1 MAKKTRFCSFCGK
14 PEDKVLTLLQGTS
27 GICACNECI
36 TAMYN
41 TILDLEDDGMFD
53 DLVSDIQI
61 STPSEIKKHLDD
73 YVIGQDSAK
82 LTLSVAIYNH
92 YKRIMYSKRNM
103 GNKDNDVEI
112 QKSNILMIGNSG
124 SGKTYLA
131 ESIAKKLNVP
141 FAIADATTLT
151 EAGYVGSDVEN
162 ILVRLLENA
171 DGDIERAECGIV
183 YIDEIDKIAR
193 KSENMSITRDVS
205 GEGVQQALLKIIEGS
220 VVDVPPNGG
229 RKHPQQECIKINTK
243 NILFICGGA
252 FEGLEKIV
260 HKEEQSK
267 HIGFGANITTAADK
281 GNNDISDVQPS
292 DVIKFGLTPELV
304 GRLPVICTLKPLEE
318 EDLLRILT
326 EPKNAL
332 VKQYQK
338 LMSFDD
344 IELEFTDDALKR
356 IANLA
361 LERKIGARGLRA
373 IIEKCME
380 KVMFAIPDVK
390 DAKKVV
396 INADVVDG
404 KSEAIVY
411 GKYNRKIA

>member
-1 MAKKTRFCSFCGK
+1 MAKKTRICSFCGK
-14 PEDKVLTLLQGTS
+14 TEDVVLMMIQGNN
-27 GICACNECI
+27 GVCACNECI
-36 TAMYN
+36 TGMYD
-41 TILDLEDDGMFD
+41 TIVDYENEGNID
-53 DLVSDIQI
+53 DLLTDIQLN
-61 STPSEIKKHLDD
+61 TPSEIKKHLDSF
-73 YVIGQDSAK
+73 VIGQDSAK
-82 LTLSVAIYNH
+82 VTLAVAIYNH
-92 YKRIMYSKRNM
+92 YKRIMYSNRSM
-103 GNKDNDVEI
+103 VKDDDVEI

-124 SGKTYLA
+124 CGKTYLA
-131 ESIAKKLNVP
+131 QTIAKKLNVP

-151 EAGYVGSDVEN
+151 EAGYVGEDVEN
-162 ILVRLLENA
+162 VLVKLLQSA
-171 DGDIERAECGIV
+171 DGDVERAENGII

-193 KSENMSITRDVS
+193 KSENLSITRDVS

-220 VVDVPPNGG
+220 VVNVPPNGG
-229 RKHPQQECIKINTK
+229 RKHPQQECIQIDTK

-252 FEGLEKIV
+252 FEGLNKIV
-260 HKEEQSK
+260 NKENESK
-267 HIGFGANITTAADK
+267 AIGFGANITTAAKTKD
-281 GNNDISDVQPS
+281 DISTVEPS

-304 GRLPVICTLKPLEE
+304 GRLPIICTLKALEE

-344 IELEFTDDALKR
+344 IELEFTEDALKR

-380 KVMFAIPDVK
+380 KVMFTIPDIK

-396 INADVVDG
+396 ITPDVVDG
-404 KSEAIVY
+404 KADAIVY
-411 GKYNRKIA
+411 GKFNKKIA

>member
-1 MAKKTRFCSFCGK
+1 MAKKTRICSFCGK
-14 PEDKVLTLLQGTS
+14 TEDVVLMMIQGNN
-27 GICACNECI
+27 GVCACNECI
-36 TAMYN
+36 TGMYD
-41 TILDLEDDGMFD
+41 TIVDYENEGNID
-53 DLVSDIQI
+53 DLLTDIQLN
-61 STPSEIKKHLDD
+61 TPSEIKKHLDSF
-73 YVIGQDSAK
+73 VIGQDSAK
-82 LTLSVAIYNH
+82 VTLAVAIYNH
-92 YKRIMYSKRNM
+92 YKRIMYSNRSM
-103 GNKDNDVEI
+103 VKDDDVEI

-124 SGKTYLA
+124 CGKTYLA
-131 ESIAKKLNVP
+131 QTIAKKLNVP

-151 EAGYVGSDVEN
+151 VAGYVGEDVEN
-162 ILVRLLENA
+162 VLVKLLQSA
-171 DGDIERAECGIV
+171 DGDVERAENGII

-193 KSENMSITRDVS
+193 KSENLSITRDVS

-220 VVDVPPNGG
+220 VVNVPPNGG
-229 RKHPQQECIKINTK
+229 RKHPQQECIQIDTK

-252 FEGLEKIV
+252 FEGLNKIV
-260 HKEEQSK
+260 NKENESK
-267 HIGFGANITTAADK
+267 AIGFGANITTVAKIKD
-281 GNNDISDVQPS
+281 DISTVEPS

-304 GRLPVICTLKPLEE
+304 GRLPIICTLKALEE

-344 IELEFTDDALKR
+344 IELEFTEDALKR

-380 KVMFAIPDVK
+380 KVMFTIPDIK

-396 INADVVDG
+396 ITPDVVDG
-404 KSEAIVY
+404 KADAIVY
-411 GKYNRKIA
+411 GKFNKKIA

>member
-1 MAKKTRFCSFCGK
+1 MAKKTRVCSFCGK
-14 PEDKVLTLLQGTS
+14 TEDMVLMMIQGKNS
-27 GICACNECI
+27 VCACNECI
-36 TAMYN
+36 TGMYD
-41 TILDLEDDGMFD
+41 TIIDYENEGNID
-53 DLVSDIQI
+53 DLLTDIQI
-61 STPSEIKKHLDD
+61 NTPSEIKKHLDSF
-73 YVIGQDSAK
+73 VIGQDSAK
-82 LTLSVAIYNH
+82 VTLAVAIYNH
-92 YKRIMYSKRNM
+92 YKRIMYSNRNM
-103 GNKDNDVEI
+103 VKDDDVEI

-124 SGKTYLA
+124 CGKTYLA
-131 ESIAKKLNVP
+131 QTIAKKLNVP

-151 EAGYVGSDVEN
+151 EAGYVGEDVEN
-162 ILVRLLENA
+162 VLVKLLQSA
-171 DGDIERAECGIV
+171 DGDVERAENGII

-193 KSENMSITRDVS
+193 KSENLSITRDVS

-220 VVDVPPNGG
+220 VVNVPPNGG
-229 RKHPQQECIKINTK
+229 RKHPQQECIQIDTK

-252 FEGLEKIV
+252 FEGLNKIV
-260 HKEEQSK
+260 NKENESK
-267 HIGFGANITTAADK
+267 AIGFGANITTAAKTKD
-281 GNNDISDVQPS
+281 DISTVEPS

-304 GRLPVICTLKPLEE
+304 GRLPIICTLKALEE

-344 IELEFTDDALKR
+344 IELEFTEDALKR

-380 KVMFAIPDVK
+380 KVMFTIPDIK

-396 INADVVDG
+396 ITPDVVDG
-404 KSEAIVY
+404 KADAIVY
-411 GKYNRKIA
+411 GKFNKKIA

>member
-1 MAKKTRFCSFCGK
+1 MAKNKIRCCSFCGK
-14 PEDKVLTLLQGTS
+14 SEDKIITMLQGVT
-27 GICACNECI
+27 GVYACNECI
-36 TAMYN
+36 VAMYD
-41 TILDLEDDGMFD
+41 TLLDLNDDGIFD
-53 DLVSDIQI
+53 DLVSDIEI
-61 STPSEIKKHLDD
+61 STPSEIKRHLDE
-73 YVIGQDSAK
+73 YVVGQDSAK
-82 LTLSVAIYNH
+82 VTLSVAIFNH
-92 YKRIMYSKRNM
+92 YKRIMYSKRI
-103 GNKDNDVEI
+103 GSKDDVEI

-131 ESIAKKLNVP
+131 ENLAKKLNVP

-151 EAGYVGSDVEN
+151 EAGYVGADVEN

-171 DGDIERAECGIV
+171 NYDVERAECGIV
-183 YIDEIDKIAR
+183 YIDEIDKISR

-220 VVDVPPNGG
+220 VVEVPPNGG
-229 RKHPQQECIKINTK
+229 RKHPDQKCIKINTK

-252 FEGLEKIV
+252 FDGLEKIV
-260 HKEEQSK
+260 HKETESK
-267 HIGFGANITTAADK
+267 HIGFGADITTAASSD
-281 GNNDISDVQPS
+281 NDISDVQPS
-292 DVIKFGLTPELV
+292 DVIKYGLTPELV
-304 GRLPVICTLKPLEE
+304 GRLPIICTLKALEE

-344 IELEFTDDALKR
+344 IELEFTEDALKR

-373 IIEKCME
+373 IVEKCME
-380 KVMFAIPDVK
+380 KVMFEIPDIK
-390 DAKKVV
+390 GAKKVV

-404 KSEAIVY
+404 KSDALVY
-411 GKYNRKIA
+411 GKANKKIA

>member
-1 MAKKTRFCSFCGK
+1 MRHCSFCMK
-14 PEDKVLTLLQGTS
+14 PEDKVLTILQGTT

-36 TAMYN
+36 TAMYD
-41 TILDLEDDGMFD
+41 TLADLEDDSMFD
-53 DLVSDIQI
+53 DMLTDMKQI

-92 YKRIMYSKRNM
+92 YKRIMYSQRDYV
-103 GNKDNDVEI
+103 KDDDVEI

-162 ILVRLLENA
+162 VLVRLLENA
-171 DGDIERAECGIV
+171 EGDIERAECGIV

-220 VVDVPPNGG
+220 IVEVPPNGG

-252 FEGLEKIV
+252 FEGLEKII
-260 HKEEQSK
+260 HKETQTK
-267 HIGFGANITTAADK
+267 HIGFGADITTAATT
-281 GNNDISDVQPS
+281 NNDISDVQPS
-292 DVIKFGLTPELV
+292 DVIKFGLTPELT
-304 GRLPVICTLKPLEE
+304 GRLPVICTLKALEE

-344 IELEFTDDALKR
+344 IELEFTEDALKR
-356 IANLA
+356 IASLA

-380 KVMFAIPDVK
+380 KVMFSVPDIK
-390 DAKKVV
+390 GAKKVV
-396 INADVVDG
+396 VNADVVDG
-404 KSEAIVY
+404 KSDAIVY
-411 GKYNRKIA
+411 GKSNKKIA